1 MLESAKEIRKQR
13 EVDKRKEAERD
24 VDFTR
29 QYAAQLDKADRERNA
44 AMSKIKQFMG
54 GIANAFESQVVE
66 KETEKRKITD

>member
-29 QYAAQLDKADRERNA
+29 QYAA
-44 AMSKIKQFMG
+44 
-54 GIANAFESQVVE
+54 
-66 KETEKRKITD
+66 

>member
-54 GIANAFESQVVE
+54 GIANAFESQVSYLM
-66 KETEKRKITD
+66 K